1 MGSLF
6 PHLLELVEDASRDLP
21 GVSPR
26 RMFGCDAL
34 FAYGNIYA
42 LIWKDGR
49 IGLKLP
55 EPSAFEELMA
65 MPGAVPWTPGRSA
78 MSHWVLVPEDFHD
91 QPERLVPWVRR
102 AHALAAKAPSKM
114 AKAASKAKVASK
126 PKTASKPKAAAKV
139 KPAPKAKAAAKAR
152 AGAPRAR

>member
-6 PHLLELVEDASRDLP
+6 PHLLELVEEASRELP

-42 LIWKDGR
+42 LVWKDGR

-55 EPSAFEELMA
+55 EPSLYEELMA
-65 MPGAVPWTPGRSA
+65 MPGAAPWEVGPSKA
-78 MSHWVLVPEDFHD
+78 MSTWVLVPEDFHD
-91 QPERLVPWVRR
+91 DSEQLEVWVRR
-102 AHALAAKAPSKM
+102 AHELASKRPPKALKLKPMARPKAAKAAPK
-114 AKAASKAKVASK
+114 ASKAKA
-126 PKTASKPKAAAKV
+126 
-139 KPAPKAKAAAKAR
+139 APKRAKAAPKR
-152 AGAPRAR
+152 

>member
-6 PHLLELVEDASRDLP
+6 PHLLELLEEASRELP

-42 LIWKDGR
+42 LVWKDGR

-55 EPSAFEELMA
+55 EPSLYEELMA
-65 MPGAVPWTPGRSA
+65 MPGAARWEVGPSQA
-78 MSHWVLVPEDFHD
+78 MSTWVLVPEDFHD
-91 QPERLVPWVRR
+91 DSEQLQVWVRR
-102 AHALAAKAPSKM
+102 AHELASKRPPKALKLMSRPKAAKAAPKASKA
-114 AKAASKAKVASK
+114 AKAAHKAR
-126 PKTASKPKAAAKV
+126 KAA
-139 KPAPKAKAAAKAR
+139 PRRAKATPKR
-152 AGAPRAR
+152 